1 MKKDASKEKEGWS
14 RRDFLRAAGIAGAMA
29 AMQKVQKAS
38 AQMPAAVADRRL
50 VGAIDLH
57 IHSAPDVSLRSLN
70 DIELAQKAKELGM
83 RGFIIKNHEF
93 ITNDRAYLVRQVVPG
108 IEAFGGIVLND
119 SVGGLNPAAVER
131 MIRFTGG
138 YGKIVWLPTFDAA
151 HHKSFF
157 TKRSEAGG
165 IQVLD
170 GAGHVLPELRK
181 ILRIV
186 ARADIILATG
196 HVSPREAL
204 LVVRAAKEEGVKRIL
219 ITHALAS
226 PVQMSLEEMG
236 GCVQM
241 GAFIEHVYVAHLVGP
256 QAHQEWMRSWR
267 NVSPEAYAQAIK
279 ALGAERSILSSD
291 LGQYLNPTPTDGMQA
306 FIEGLA
312 SQGISDEEMGW
323 MVRRNPARLLGLE
336 PL

>member
-1 MKKDASKEKEGWS
+1 MKKDSRKEREGWS
-14 RRDFLRAAGIAGAMA
+14 RRDFLKAAGMVGAMA
-29 AMQKVQKAS
+29 VVQKAA
-38 AQMPAAVADRRL
+38 AQMPVAMADHRL
-50 VGAIDLH
+50 VGAIDMH
-57 IHSAPDVSLRSLN
+57 IHSAPDVSSRSLN
-70 DIELAQKAKELGM
+70 DIELAQKARELGM
-83 RGFIIKNHEF
+83 RGFVIKNHEF

-119 SVGGLNPAAVER
+119 SVGGLNPMAVEK

-138 YGKIVWLPTFDAA
+138 WGKIVWLPTFDAA

-157 TKRSEAGG
+157 TRRPDAGG

-170 GAGHVLPELRK
+170 SAGHVVSGLRK
-181 ILRIV
+181 ILQMV

-196 HVSPREAL
+196 HLSPQEAL
-204 LVVRAAKEEGVKRIL
+204 VVVQAAREEGVKRIL

-226 PVQMSLEEMG
+226 PVHMSLEEIKR
-236 GCVQM
+236 CVEM

-267 NVSPEAYAQAIK
+267 HVSMETYAQTIK
-279 ALGAERSILSSD
+279 TLGAEHCVLCSD
-291 LGQYLNPTPTDGMQA
+291 LGQYLNPTPADGLQE
-306 FIEGLA
+306 FIRGLA
-312 SQGISDEEMGW
+312 RQGISDEEIGW
-323 MVRRNPARLLGLE
+323 MVKKNPGRLLGLE